1 MSRVVQVRVPVPET
15 PVAQQPTQS
24 WGVPVV
30 GVLLLVQTVVL
41 LAIGVYN
48 LWELWATPSLGA
60 FLRRLND
67 FLGAILALL
76 APLTLTAALAC
87 LTARRSA
94 WSLAILSQ
102 GLGLLAGLVVYI
114 REGPAPLYVYGVML
128 FHIVLVLY
136 LNSWDVQASFRARTA
151 PGDA

>member
-1 MSRVVQVRVPVPET
+1 
-15 PVAQQPTQS
+15 
-24 WGVPVV
+24 VPVV
-30 GVLLLVQTVVL
+30 GVLLLVQTAVL

-60 FLRRLND
+60 FLRHLDD

-76 APLTLTAALAC
+76 APLTLMAALAC
-87 LTARRSA
+87 LTSRRSA

-102 GLGLLAGLVVYI
+102 GLGLLAGLVLYI

-136 LNSWDVQASFRARTA
+136 LNLWDVQASFRARTA
-151 PGDA
+151 PRDA

>member
-1 MSRVVQVRVPVPET
+1 VSQDVQVRVPIPEA
-15 PVAQQPTQS
+15 PVVRRPIRHWA
-24 WGVPVV
+24 VPVV
-30 GVLLLVQTVVL
+30 GVLLLVQTAVL

-48 LWELWATPSLGA
+48 LWEVGAAPTVEA

-76 APLTLTAALAC
+76 APLTLIAAIAC

-94 WSLAILSQ
+94 WSLAILTQ
-102 GLGLLAGLVVYI
+102 GLGLLAGLILYM
-114 REGPAPLYVYGVML
+114 REGPPPLYVYGVMIY
-128 FHIVLVLY
+128 HIGLVLY

-151 PGDA
+151 RVNE